1 MEGLPAWLGLNAY
14 VELTSI
20 MRQLGPM
27 QADFRR
33 AMLSVAEG
41 PVTPDDCNNLASR
54 MRFAV
59 TPDEAPS
66 FNEAVHFFHTKAAT
80 PGPGSDCNL
89 KRHPP
94 RESTRPITQPSLQVR
109 APIDSGISGSFDDAV
124 HFSPT
129 NAAADAWTWERLQT
143 LARPI
148 ARINGSRNQTDFAGA
163 SAEFFRDLRPIS
175 SSRSAHGCS

>member
-1 MEGLPAWLGLNAY
+1 RRDERQSRTTSEMPGGINLILVGDPVRLRSVGAAPMWTDNSSTAEHTVEGLPAWLGLNAY

-59 TPDEAPS
+59 TPDEARS
-66 FNEAVHFFHTKAAT
+66 FNEAVHFFHTKA
-80 PGPGSDCNL
+80 
-89 KRHPP
+89 
-94 RESTRPITQPSLQVR
+94 
-109 APIDSGISGSFDDAV
+109 
-124 HFSPT
+124 
-129 NAAADAWTWERLQT
+129 
-143 LARPI
+143 
-148 ARINGSRNQTDFAGA
+148 
-163 SAEFFRDLRPIS
+163 
-175 SSRSAHGCS
+175 